1 MLEAISDDEGFDDP
15 SSVPEQASNDELKK
29 PLSKREKMLAAKLA
43 ELGENPD
50 ELFDSDSNK
59 APKDDKPMIV
69 GNENLADK

>member
-1 MLEAISDDEGFDDP
+1 
-15 SSVPEQASNDELKK
+15 
-29 PLSKREKMLAAKLA
+29 MLAAKLA

-50 ELFDSDSNK
+50 ELLDIDSEK